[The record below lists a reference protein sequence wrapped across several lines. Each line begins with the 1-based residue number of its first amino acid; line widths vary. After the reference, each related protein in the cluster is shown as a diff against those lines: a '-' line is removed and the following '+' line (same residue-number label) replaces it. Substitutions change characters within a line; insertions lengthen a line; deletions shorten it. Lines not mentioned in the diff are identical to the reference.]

1 MRPLNHDYLKRLV
14 SDTSLYNET
23 PLYNDKGRKYGE
35 AFSFNFFWDK
45 TFQVVG
51 NFSLFKY
58 TKTLCKPYIAG
69 SVVAVLLLL
78 AIVLF
83 VGFKYN
89 KLKDIKEDQ
98 YEHDEA
104 VTSIGYLIIK

>member
-1 MRPLNHDYLKRLV
+1 MPKVPKL
-14 SDTSLYNET
+14 
-23 PLYNDKGRKYGE
+23 G
-35 AFSFNFFWDK
+35 
-45 TFQVVG
+45 
-51 NFSLFKY
+51 
-58 TKTLCKPYIAG
+58 TKIDSHYDINVDESTIGVNLLGVLLAG

-104 VTSIGYLIIK
+104 VASIGINSPRYSPYPSKKKSKKEYAVQLDQY